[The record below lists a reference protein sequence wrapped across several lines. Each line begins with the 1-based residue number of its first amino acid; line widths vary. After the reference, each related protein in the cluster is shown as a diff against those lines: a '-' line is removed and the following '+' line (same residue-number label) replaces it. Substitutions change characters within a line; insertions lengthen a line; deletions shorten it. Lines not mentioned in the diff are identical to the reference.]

1 MLMKGKMKMTA
12 LLLGFVV
19 FAGPVFAASDTGGG
33 RGRYLFRKEC
43 RTCHGSE
50 GRSVALTP
58 QSRTAAEWRAFFE
71 ADQKQNHAEVWQNIG
86 DRNLEKIKEF
96 VVLNASDVFSSKA
109 ADCWEPN

>member
-1 MLMKGKMKMTA
+1 MKRVMKMTA
-12 LLLGFVV
+12 LLLGLFVL
-19 FAGPVFAASDTGGG
+19 AAPVLAASDAGG

-43 RTCHGSE
+43 RTCHGTD

-58 QSRTAAEWRAFFE
+58 QSRKADEWRAFFE
-71 ADQKQNHAEVWQNIG
+71 SEPKQNHTEAWQNIG

-109 ADCWEPN
+109 ADCWDPK